1 MYTIG
6 KVAEMFNLSI
16 STLRYYDKEGLFPG
30 MERKSGIRQFSDQ
43 EIEALR
49 IIECLKASGLEIRDI
64 KQFMAWCVEGP
75 STYTQRRELFETRRK
90 AVESEM
96 VALQKTLDMLKF
108 KCWYYDTAIRD
119 GSEERIQAMMPDHLP
134 PDIQKLYDNGHK

>member
-16 STLRYYDKEGLFPG
+16 STLRYYDKEGLFPS

-75 STYTQRRELFETRRK
+75 STYAQRRELFETRRK
-90 AVESEM
+90 AVEAEM
-96 VALQKTLDMLKF
+96 EALQKTLDMLKF
-108 KCWYYDTAIRD
+108 KCWYYETAIRD